1 MCEPGGHSGALFDAL
16 FDESGVRLWLLVVP
30 QPQIAARDPTP
41 RLDRR
46 SLGDDEPGV
55 YSARAA

>member
-30 QPQIAARDPTP
+30 QPQIMAPYPAS

-46 SLGDDEPGV
+46 SLDDNEPNA
-55 YSARAA
+55 S